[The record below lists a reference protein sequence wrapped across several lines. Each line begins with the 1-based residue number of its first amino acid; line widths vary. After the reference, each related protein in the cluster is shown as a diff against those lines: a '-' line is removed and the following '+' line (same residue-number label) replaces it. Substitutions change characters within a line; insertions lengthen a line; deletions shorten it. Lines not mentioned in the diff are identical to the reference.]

1 MPDPRKEIALQ
12 LTTQQQSFVREIVAG
27 RRPDDAARAAGYTG
41 DLWSKTRTLLHQTSV
56 ATAIRLEI
64 NRLLIV
70 EAAPLAYRVLV
81 ELASD
86 KAVPSAIRRAA
97 ARDLLDRSG
106 FIPPKASS
114 PDSGPEKPLSDMSS
128 DELRGLVDRLE
139 SELGARAVPVEPPSP
154 GDNAQHIGPPSD
166 KPLSWLD

>member
-12 LTTQQQSFVREIVAG
+12 LTERQQKFVREVVKG
-27 RRPDDAARAAGYTG
+27 RRPDDAARAVGYTG
-41 DLWSKTRTLLHQTSV
+41 DIWSAVGNLLHQPSV

-64 NRLLIV
+64 NRLLTV
-70 EAAPLAYRVLV
+70 EAAPLAYNVLV
-81 ELASD
+81 DLARD
-86 KAVPSAIRRAA
+86 TATPPAIRRAC

-106 FIPPKASS
+106 FIPPKAESALS
-114 PDSGPEKPLSDMSS
+114 ATEKPLSDMSS

-139 SELGARAVPVEPPSP
+139 SELGARALPVEAPPPS
-154 GDNAQHIGPPSD
+154 DNAQDIGPTSD